1 MKKNLL
7 VLLGCLLGACGV
19 WAQGIV
25 FQKGTWEE
33 ILTQAKQEDK
43 VVFVDFYTSWCG
55 PCKMMERE
63 VFSQKKVGD
72 YYNQNFIC

>member
-7 VLLGCLLGACGV
+7 VLLGCLLVACGV

-33 ILTQAKQEDK
+33 INTQAKQEDN
-43 VVFVDFYTSWCG
+43 VVYVDFYTSCYG
-55 PCKMMERE
+55 TCKKL
-63 VFSQKKVGD
+63 V
-72 YYNQNFIC
+72 I